1 MARFKAKKLL
11 YILPLATAGL
21 LPLRAQEP
29 ERDNLVETLQ
39 QKLERGEASLIYN
52 DKGHGYLES
61 VLKALN
67 VPEESQVLAF
77 SKSSF
82 QFNLISPKT
91 PRAIYFNDDVS
102 VGAVHGGR
110 VLELIVNDRKGGVAF
125 YTLDTGR
132 NDKPHFRA
140 EGAHCTSCHGMVG
153 GRAVGWMVA
162 NVTTT
167 VDGQPQF
174 ANPGRPFDFTDHATP
189 FERRWGG
196 WYVTGVTGKMRH
208 RGNVASS
215 LESPYELSPSAG
227 LNVSDL
233 SGRYALSQ
241 TLKSS
246 SDIVA
251 LMVLE
256 HQTGFI
262 NRAAALNIAPTDEDL
277 ENLVAY
283 MTFADEAALP
293 DPIRGNSGFAERFA
307 AMGPRDARGRSLRE
321 FDLKTKLFR
330 YPLSY
335 MITSDAFDSL
345 KPQLK
350 MRLLARLREE
360 LGKTAAGRE
369 AIAIAAATK
378 PGLGWP

>member
-1 MARFKAKKLL
+1 LL
-11 YILPLATAGL
+11 YLLPIAALAAAGL
-21 LPLRAQEP
+21 LPLKAQEP
-29 ERDNLVETLQ
+29 DRDNRVEMLR
-39 QKLERGEASLIYN
+39 QKLERGEASLTYN
-52 DKGHGYLES
+52 DKGFGYLES
-61 VLKALN
+61 VLKALE

-102 VGAVHGGR
+102 VAAVQGGR
-110 VLELIVNDRKGGVAF
+110 VLELIVNDRKGGAAF
-125 YTLDTGR
+125 YTIDTGR
-132 NDKPHFRA
+132 TEKPNFRL

-153 GRAVGWMVA
+153 GRAIGWMVA
-162 NVTTT
+162 NITTT

-174 ANPGRPFDFTDHATP
+174 ANPGRPFDFTDHSTP

-196 WYVTGVTGKMRH
+196 WYVTGLTGKMRH

-227 LNVSDL
+227 LNITSL
-233 SGRYALSQ
+233 SGKYDVSQ

-262 NRAAALNIAPTDEDL
+262 NKVGALNVTPTDDDL
-277 ENLVAY
+277 ESLVAY
-283 MTFADEAALP
+283 MMFADETELP
-293 DPIRGNSGFAERFA
+293 DPVHGNSGFAGKFA
-307 AMGPRDARGRSLRE
+307 AMGPRDPRGRSLRE
-321 FDLKTKLFR
+321 FDLKTRLFR
-330 YPLSY
+330 HPLSY
-335 MITSDAFDSL
+335 MIYSDAFDSL

-350 MRLLARLREE
+350 TRLLARLREE
-360 LGKTAAGRE
+360 LGKTSAGRE

-378 PGLGWP
+378 PELGWP